1 MKIHAY
7 RALNQTRVK
16 SDDRLPV
23 VGKAIENPAW
33 TVKQLQAPANKSQ
46 SQKSKFPILN
56 GFPRGGCALRL
67 QWNLRRPAQTRRLLH
82 LRSRHLTILQTDPES
97 HDERKMRHSS
107 HDHFYVSPSRCP
119 GRGLLPVHLLRAIT
133 LVRSIGEGSRTN
145 DSLEPTSNLTG
156 SGCRT
161 AAARERGPAS

>member
-1 MKIHAY
+1 MSSLKRDAGEI
-7 RALNQTRVK
+7 RRSTSGGRK
-16 SDDRLPV
+16 SDRKSSVNSETAASP
-23 VGKAIENPAW
+23 GKQIPE
-33 TVKQLQAPANKSQ
+33 S
-46 SQKSKFPILN
+46 KSKFPILN

-97 HDERKMRHSS
+97 HGERKMRHSS

-119 GRGLLPVHLLRAIT
+119 GRDLLPVHLLRAIT
-133 LVRSIGEGSRTN
+133 LVRPIGEDSRTN
-145 DSLEPTSNLTG
+145 DSLEPTSNLAG

-161 AAARERGPAS
+161 AARRERGPAS